1 MIPGADITRDGR
13 DGLRAFQAVAAA
25 LDAVE
30 RTARAG
36 GAPAAPREAAETA
49 FAAIRRVLIDHG
61 APAAFDGRSGDGD
74 PAYVLACYADEALLH
89 HIDWNGRDVWPE
101 TLFERTLFGSR
112 LAGDRIFA
120 MAESAAT
127 GAKAVRDDLLAVLFL
142 ALSCGFRGKYRG
154 ADDRGAIRALAQK
167 LYERMMERPPPQALS
182 FREHLGA
189 GYGEPFEAQRRA
201 GSPHWRR
208 WTWAPVAAALVWL
221 ALSHGLWWGRNHQVD
236 TRSASILEIAEE
248 TAAQRAGYGAGDGR

>member
-1 MIPGADITRDGR
+1 MIPGPDITRDGR

-25 LDAVE
+25 LETVE
-30 RTARAG
+30 RAARAG
-36 GAPAAPREAAETA
+36 GAPAAPREAAETV

-89 HIDWNGRDVWPE
+89 HIDWNGRDVWSE

-112 LAGDRIFA
+112 VAGDRIFA

-154 ADDRGAIRALAQK
+154 SDDRGAIRALAQK

-189 GYGEPFEAQRRA
+189 AYGEPFEEPRRA
-201 GSPHWRR
+201 GAPDWRR
-208 WTWAPVAAALVWL
+208 WTWAPVAAAIVWL
-221 ALSHGLWWGRNHQVD
+221 ALSQGLWSWRNHEVSKTSD
-236 TRSASILEIAEE
+236 SILDIAAEM
-248 TAAQRAGYGAGDGR
+248 TAPAAGERR